1 VVVLDLPASLGEP
14 PARLPPLL
22 SSNEE
27 AAARAAFAEAMEASS
42 KIELTCSGMPV
53 ELAHKCEHR
62 PERQSV

>member
-1 VVVLDLPASLGEP
+1 MVVLDLPASLGEP

-22 SSNEE
+22 SSDEE

-42 KIELTCSGMPV
+42 KIELTYSGTPV
-53 ELAHKCEHR
+53 ELAHKCKHR